1 MVTLS
6 FLDLLLIFLNVTLGK
21 QDLLLD
27 LLDAHL
33 FLYIFNIIPYAFIP
47 RLQVVPHFSQAI
59 VEGMKYRKL
68 SLISPAWSYIG
79 VLGGHINGG
88 LISALNIN
96 IQFLKSLAFL
106 IFKTL

>member
-6 FLDLLLIFLNVTLGK
+6 FLDLLLIFLNVALGK

-33 FLYIFNIIPYAFIP
+33 FLIYIFNIIPYAFIP

-68 SLISPAWSYIG
+68 SLISPAWSYIT
-79 VLGGHINGG
+79 
-88 LISALNIN
+88 S
-96 IQFLKSLAFL
+96 
-106 IFKTL
+106 